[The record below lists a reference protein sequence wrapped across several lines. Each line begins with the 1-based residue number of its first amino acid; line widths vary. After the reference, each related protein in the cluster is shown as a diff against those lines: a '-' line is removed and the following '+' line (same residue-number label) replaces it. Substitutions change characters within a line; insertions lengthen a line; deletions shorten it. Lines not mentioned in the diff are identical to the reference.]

1 MMSPKQIAETLM
13 RIHGGA
19 LSCYT
24 EMDFEILTRQ
34 VLALRDYQEPEQLEL
49 PLGEPNARP
58 RL

>member
-1 MMSPKQIAETLM
+1 MMSPKQIAQTLM
-13 RIHGGA
+13 RIHGGS
-19 LSCYT
+19 LWCYS
-24 EMDFEILTRQ
+24 ELDFEALTRQ